1 MSNVDLDVSEG
12 WVRMYHPDLPN
23 DKREHPTS
31 VVTLESFEDNHSEKG
46 WVLVG
51 DNDKLKTN
59 IETNV
64 TTVVGASKTSKPA
77 SGSSSTGGGS

>member
-1 MSNVDLDVSEG
+1 MSNVDLDVPEG

-23 DKREHPTS
+23 DKGEHPTS

-46 WVLVG
+46 WKLI
-51 DNDKLKTN
+51 DDTNKLKTN

-64 TTVVGASKTSKPA
+64 TTVVGAAKAKS
-77 SGSSSTGGGS
+77 SGTGGGS